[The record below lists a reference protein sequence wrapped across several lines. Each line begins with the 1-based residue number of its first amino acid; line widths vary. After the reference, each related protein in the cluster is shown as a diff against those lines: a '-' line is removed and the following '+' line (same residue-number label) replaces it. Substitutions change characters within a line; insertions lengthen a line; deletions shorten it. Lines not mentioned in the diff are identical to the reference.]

1 MTIQVSMV
9 PKQYVDT
16 CWDKV
21 EGYLEKAAHH
31 THGRYTV
38 DDIRTS
44 ITDYDHDLWVAFD
57 EEKIKA
63 AVVTNIVVYPKRKLL
78 CMSFCGGENMKEWL
92 DPLLTLLRKYALDM
106 GCDGLEATARRGWS
120 KVFKNDGYDGKWVT
134 FELPVEG
141 VQHG

>member
-21 EGYLEKAAHH
+21 EGYLEKAAYY

-57 EEKIKA
+57 EDSIKA

-92 DPLLTLLRKYALDM
+92 DPVLALLRK
-106 GCDGLEATARRGWS
+106 
-120 KVFKNDGYDGKWVT
+120 
-134 FELPVEG
+134 
-141 VQHG
+141 